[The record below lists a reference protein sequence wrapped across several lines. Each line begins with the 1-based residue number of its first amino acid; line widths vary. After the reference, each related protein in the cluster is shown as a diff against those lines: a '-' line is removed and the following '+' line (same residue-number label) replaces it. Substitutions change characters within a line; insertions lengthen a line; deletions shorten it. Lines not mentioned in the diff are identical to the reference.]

1 MQGNKP
7 SKKKNFFPI
16 RKPLEEYLKSHNR
29 YIELPV
35 KYNDLLRYIASTE
48 LLNQKGENTYWETV
62 YFQEY
67 DRKELFE
74 NLTKI
79 YSLIKADGDQ
89 QILEHLDVARID
101 YCTFGNTKPFRIRI
115 INRLN
120 DNYDHFYIKKADASR
135 VYGLELEYLLSP
147 NNLNYLVDGDTLIEE
162 HIAGIPGDD
171 FMTVKLQEN
180 EFNQIRIAK
189 EFVKFNERCFVRL
202 LGDMR
207 AYNYVVDITPDI
219 EGNQYRIRAID
230 FDQQSYEGR
239 KSFYLPQ
246 YFKENNPIIFLGIQ
260 HMAPETVRQYQLEE
274 RSLIA
279 GRVKASIKQVN
290 ELFDVMTH
298 DEISQ
303 KNKVAQ
309 LGEELAYHHKNDIF
323 KKCLNMGEIV
333 LTNIVLL
340 LQKDF
345 KQSIVFKDLRNGLE

>member
-7 SKKKNFFPI
+7 SKKKEFYPI
-16 RKPLEEYLKSHNR
+16 STALFEYLTTHNR
-29 YIELPV
+29 SVNLPV
-35 KYNDLLRYIASTE
+35 HYEDMLRYDASTE
-48 LLNQKGENTYWETV
+48 LLNQAGENTYWETV
-62 YFQEY
+62 YYPENERQDLY
-67 DRKELFE
+67 D

-79 YSLIKADGDQ
+79 YSLLKADGDQ
-89 QILEHLDVARID
+89 QILEHLTVARID

-120 DNYDHFYIKKADASR
+120 DNYDHFYLKKADASR
-135 VYGLELEYLLSP
+135 AYGLELEYLLSP
-147 NNLNYLVDGDTLIEE
+147 NSVRYLVDGDTLIEE

-171 FMTVKLQEN
+171 FMNHNLDVDN
-180 EFNQIRIAK
+180 FNKIRIAK
-189 EFVKFNERCFVRL
+189 EFIKFNERCFVRL

-207 AYNYVVDITPDI
+207 AYNYIIDITPDI

-230 FDQQSYEGR
+230 FDQQSYEGW

-246 YFKENNPIIFLGIQ
+246 YFKENNPIIFLGIDRMTAQ
-260 HMAPETVRQYQLEE
+260 TVRQYQLEE

-290 ELFDVMTH
+290 ELFDVMTK
-298 DEISQ
+298 DKIS
-303 KNKVAQ
+303 KPNKVSR
-309 LGEELAYHHKNDIF
+309 LREELAYHHKNDVF
-323 KKCLNMGEIV
+323 LRCKNMGEIV

-345 KQSIVFKDLRNGLE
+345 KQSMVFKELRDNL

>member
-7 SKKKNFFPI
+7 SKKKLFYPV
-16 RKPLEEYLKSHNR
+16 RAKLENYLKAHNR
-29 YIELPV
+29 YVELPV
-35 KYNDLLRYIASTE
+35 KYNDLLRYEASTD
-48 LLNQKGENTYWETV
+48 LLNQKGESTFWETV

-79 YSLIKADGDQ
+79 YSLIKADGDKE
-89 QILEHLDVARID
+89 ILEHLDVARID

-147 NNLNYLVDGDTLIEE
+147 NNLSYLVDGDTLVEE

-171 FMTVKLQEN
+171 FMSSNLQEN
-180 EFNQIRIAK
+180 HFNQIRMAK

-207 AYNYVVDITPDI
+207 AYNYVIDITPDI

-260 HMAPETVRQYQLEE
+260 HMASETVRQYQLEE

-290 ELFDVMTH
+290 ELFDVMTN

-303 KNKVAQ
+303 KKKVIQ
-309 LGEELAYHHKNDIF
+309 LGEELAYHHKNDVF

-345 KQSIVFKDLRNGLE
+345 KQSIVFKDLRDSL

>member
-7 SKKKNFFPI
+7 SKKKLFYPI
-16 RKPLEEYLKSHNR
+16 HKPLEDYLNTHNR
-29 YIELPV
+29 HLKLPV
-35 KYNDLLRYIASTE
+35 RYNDLLRYGASTE
-48 LLNQKGENTYWETV
+48 LLNQAGENTYWETV

-67 DRKELFE
+67 DRQELFD

-79 YSLIKADGDQ
+79 YSLLKADGDQ

-147 NNLNYLVDGDTLIEE
+147 NSLRYIVDGDTLIEE

-171 FMTVKLQEN
+171 FMQRKLGDSP
-180 EFNQIRIAK
+180 FNQIRIAK

-207 AYNYVVDITPDI
+207 AYNYVIDITPDI

-260 HMAPETVRQYQLEE
+260 HMTAETVRQYQLEE

-290 ELFDVMTH
+290 ELFDVMTK

-303 KNKVAQ
+303 KGKVQQ
-309 LGEELAYHHKNDIF
+309 LGEELAYHHKNDVF

-345 KQSIVFKDLRNGLE
+345 KQSIVFKELRDNL